1 MPTSYEIASM
11 FAQQNQMFLG
21 QAQFSQSIGVPV
33 PPSMTTTPGGLGGYG
48 MGGPPRG
55 GSGGFNYGA
64 SGMMGYGAG
73 NAIAGG
79 IMSAGGAAMHAGLGI
94 GGGLGMM
101 ALAGSGFG
109 LPIAAGAMLGQA
121 SIGAVMGGAHQQA
134 SMNTMLGSQYNFA
147 NASARTGTGFSR
159 DDAKSIGDMTRSLS
173 HIPELM
179 TSFEELQGVMSRMK
193 SSGVM
198 QGVKNAS
205 EFQSRFR
212 EALSTIKDMSKVL
225 GTTMEEA
232 EQFFSASRS
241 SGFYNRGAQLKN
253 AVSAQFT
260 SSVTGASV
268 GQVAGLQQAGADMAM
283 SFGARR
289 GLGAT
294 AVTNIAQSIGLAQ
307 MSGRLREGAV
317 EDVTGLQGAD
327 AQMALAQKMFGGMMR
342 FGQTSAGRLAMA
354 GMMKYD
360 ESGRAIGV
368 DESLSK
374 RFNAGELSIDELKA
388 KASQL
393 TDAQKKSFTAR
404 QSDLVASLAGQ
415 IGPGGAFT
423 MMKGALGLRGDDDG
437 TNLVMQRLTGM
448 SAGEI
453 DVAEG
458 MQGMSGGTQAGSF
471 ARMRQRQASQRER
484 TDPSA
489 IMQKIKTRLH
499 GATVG
504 KLEQAGAD
512 IQNSIAKSVDSFFD
526 DLVGREVSTLT
537 EERATAISKAF
548 SGTNSAQAKELLA
561 GLTKTGS
568 ASTSTTGDKLL
579 RVGKSTLFGGAGLLS
594 GARSAVREFGGSD
607 SSLARLVAG
616 LGGGLTEG
624 QEAEGVSRM
633 FGTDSLS
640 GQSAIAARFRSGNV
654 AGRGAE
660 AAVASILSNQ
670 DMTGKS
676 AFQKADILANNLRDR
691 VKSAAGKLPAGFRDL
706 NQIKSISRDTLEAQ
720 MKASN
725 LSEEEKGVLRSYQD
739 ASADPT
745 GGNVFAQMAAASG
758 AGSIMGAVVGA
769 GKSSAD
775 LQKALKESETK
786 LSDTIG
792 EGAASFVKSSSKNAK
807 AFGVVAKD
815 PSMQA
820 SLAAALESGDFETA
834 RKEINAKLGPGE
846 KMTEAEVRALAEA
859 SKGFQ
864 KTGSKDAGMV
874 QAALKEYGDK
884 ANAVASKEFF
894 KNVARQGQELT
905 DTALEGAKG
914 AAQRELGS
922 AMADF
927 EKELAAAGDDP
938 VKQKAVMERFG
949 SKFSAYS
956 DSFKGLKGKELE
968 QALAAGGST
977 GSQAYAALMKKEKFG
992 KKSYGSVE
1000 DVAKDFGVDVKD
1012 VYDAGFE
1019 PGKALSKEAV
1029 DKLSSKGGVEK
1040 TLVDSQ
1046 GGTKGEKAK
1055 SKDDTLI
1062 DTLTK
1067 QNEILSKLSTK
1078 LDTEKKGFF
1087 GWGGSEE
1094 NSDSGPDGKTKLVGE
1109 KKS

>member
-55 GSGGFNYGA
+55 SGGGFNYA
-64 SGMMGYGAG
+64 PSGMMGYGAG

-147 NASARTGTGFSR
+147 NMSSRTGSGFSR

-212 EALSTIKDMSKVL
+212 EALTTIKDMSKVL

-423 MMKGALGLRGDDDG
+423 MMKGALGLRGDNDG
-437 TNLVMQRLTGM
+437 TNLAMQRLTNM

-453 DVAEG
+453 DIAEG
-458 MQGMSGGTQAGSF
+458 MQGNLGGSEAASF
-471 ARMRQRQASQRER
+471 AKMRQRQASQRER

-499 GATVG
+499 GATIG
-504 KLEQAGAD
+504 KLEQAGAE

-537 EERATAISKAF
+537 EERASAISKAF
-548 SGTNSAQAKELLA
+548 SGSNSAQSKELIA
-561 GLTKTGS
+561 GLMKTSSRSS
-568 ASTSTTGDKLL
+568 ASTGDRLL
-579 RVGKSTLFGGAGLLS
+579 RVGKDTLFGGAGLLS
-594 GARSAVREFGGSD
+594 GARSFVREFGGSD
-607 SSLARLVAG
+607 SALARFTTG
-616 LGGGLTEG
+616 LTGGMTEG
-624 QEAEGVSRM
+624 QEAEFASRLY
-633 FGTDSLS
+633 GTDSAS
-640 GQSAIAARFRSGNV
+640 GQAAMAAKLRSGNV
-654 AGRGAE
+654 AGKGAE
-660 AAVASILSNQ
+660 AALASVLSGS

-676 AFQKADILANNLRDR
+676 AAQKVDIISRGMEKKVQSAAEKSGFRDPTRIKNISRETLEGQMSANNLSDSE
-691 VKSAAGKLPAGFRDL
+691 KDL
-706 NQIKSISRDTLEAQ
+706 
-720 MKASN
+720 
-725 LSEEEKGVLRSYQD
+725 LRSYQD
-739 ASADPT
+739 ASNDPT
-745 GGNVFAQMAAASG
+745 GKNVFAQMAAASG
-758 AGSIMGAVVGA
+758 AGNLIGSVA
-769 GKSSAD
+769 GSRSSVEIQKS
-775 LQKALKESETK
+775 LKASTEELGTV
-786 LSDTIG
+786 LG
-792 EGAASFVKSSSKNAK
+792 EGASSFVKSSSKHAK
-807 AFGVVAKD
+807 AFGEVIKDSSIAVALRD
-815 PSMQA
+815 A
-820 SLAAALESGDFETA
+820 IETGDYSGA
-834 RKEINAKLGPGE
+834 RKLINSKLKPGE
-846 KMTEAEVRALAEA
+846 KLSESEVKSLAEA
-859 SKGFQ
+859 TKGFDPSNEKKVAAAQ
-864 KTGSKDAGMV
+864 KAIENYTSDANS
-874 QAALKEYGDK
+874 AAAD
-884 ANAVASKEFF
+884 EFF
-894 KNVARQGQELT
+894 KNVTFQGQTLI
-905 DTALEGAKG
+905 DNAAEGPNG
-914 AAQRELGS
+914 DAQREFGK
-922 AMADF
+922 AMADYRSELVAAGSDVKKRDEVI
-927 EKELAAAGDDP
+927 EKFSGAFSKYSKSFRGLSKKDREAAIEAGGDTAIAAAAED
-938 VKQKAVMERFG
+938 ERRKRLSSKSFSSAEEVAKEFG
-949 SKFSAYS
+949 VSTNDVFST
-956 DSFKGLKGKELE
+956 DFK
-968 QALAAGGST
+968 AGGKLSESAIEKLSKQT
-977 GSQAYAALMKKEKFG
+977 GAS
-992 KKSYGSVE
+992 
-1000 DVAKDFGVDVKD
+1000 
-1012 VYDAGFE
+1012 
-1019 PGKALSKEAV
+1019 KALSTTQAGA
-1029 DKLSSKGGVEK
+1029 SGS
-1040 TLVDSQ
+1040 
-1046 GGTKGEKAK
+1046 KAK

-1062 DTLTK
+1062 DTLTE
-1067 QNEILSKLSTK
+1067 QNKILRSLDTK
-1078 LDTEKKGFF
+1078 LATEKKGWFP
-1087 GWGGSEE
+1087 WGGSGE
-1094 NSDSGPDGKTKLVGE
+1094 SDSAGKGGQTALPGETKT
-1109 KKS
+1109 

>member
-147 NASARTGTGFSR
+147 NASSRTGTGFSR

-368 DESLSK
+368 DESLAK

-437 TNLVMQRLTGM
+437 TNLVMQKLTNM

-458 MQGMSGGTQAGSF
+458 MQGMSGNTDAAAF
-471 ARMRQRQASQRER
+471 ARMRQKQAARRER

-504 KLEQAGAD
+504 RLEQAGAD

-537 EERATAISKAF
+537 EERASAIAKAF
-548 SGTNSAQAKELLA
+548 SGSNSAEAKELLA
-561 GLTKTGS
+561 GLTKTS
-568 ASTSTTGDKLL
+568 SRTSPTTGDRFKK
-579 RVGKSTLFGGAGLLS
+579 VGMATLFGGAGLLS
-594 GARSAVREFGGSD
+594 GGREFVKQFGGAD
-607 SSLARLVAG
+607 SMLSSFMSNLSGNLSG
-616 LGGGLTEG
+616 S
-624 QEAEGVSRM
+624 QEDELIRRIS
-633 FGTDSLS
+633 GTDSLS
-640 GQSAIAARFRSGNV
+640 QRSDIASRFKSGNL

-660 AAVASILSNQ
+660 GAL
-670 DMTGKS
+670 
-676 AFQKADILANNLRDR
+676 ADILAKNNNFEGKSIAQRAEGIESGLRSAVNEALKRAGISKNTLDNIQDPDRYIDSSSLSESDKKLLKSYTAARRDR
-691 VKSAAGKLPAGFRDL
+691 VGG
-706 NQIKSISRDTLEAQ
+706 
-720 MKASN
+720 
-725 LSEEEKGVLRSYQD
+725 SE
-739 ASADPT
+739 
-745 GGNVFAQMAAASG
+745 FAQMAAASG
-758 AGSIMGAVVGA
+758 AGNTMASLLTGASSRSSKA
-769 GKSSAD
+769 LAEDLKSS
-775 LQKALKESETK
+775 QEALTS
-786 LSDTIG
+786 TIG
-792 EGAASFVKSSSKNAK
+792 ASATAYVSKSSKNAK
-807 AFGVVAKD
+807 AFEVLTRNKELQALIQED
-815 PSMQA
+815 PV
-820 SLAAALESGDFETA
+820 EA
-834 RKEINAKLGPGE
+834 RRQINASMPDGKKLSLE
-846 KMTEAEVRALAEA
+846 EV
-859 SKGFQ
+859 
-864 KTGSKDAGMV
+864 
-874 QAALKEYGDK
+874 
-884 ANAVASKEFF
+884 
-894 KNVARQGQELT
+894 
-905 DTALEGAKG
+905 
-914 AAQRELGS
+914 
-922 AMADF
+922 
-927 EKELAAAGDDP
+927 KELAITHGNSLRESTERNSDKIAAAIKNTSDAANQ
-938 VKQKAVMERFG
+938 VAVDEFLVNVTNAGQDLAQNAAEG
-949 SKFSAYS
+949 SAGEAQRKYGQALSDFRANLKEKGADVASQSLNTALSAYA
-956 DSFKGLKGKELE
+956 DSFEGKSQKEIE
-968 QALAAGGST
+968 AMLAAGGT
-977 GSQAYAALMKKEKFG
+977 AADRAYQLYKKKKTAASRGFSSAE
-992 KKSYGSVE
+992 E
-1000 DVAKDFGVDVKD
+1000 VAKEFGVTTND
-1012 VYDAGFE
+1012 VYTTGFS
-1019 PGKALSKEAV
+1019 PGQKLSKADIE
-1029 DKLSSKGGVEK
+1029 KLSSM
-1040 TLVDSQ
+1040 
-1046 GGTKGEKAK
+1046 GGTEKAILGLQTGESGGQKPK
-1055 SKDDTLI
+1055 SKDDLLIETLKEQNQLLKQLGT
-1062 DTLTK
+1062 TLQTG
-1067 QNEILSKLSTK
+1067 
-1078 LDTEKKGFF
+1078 KKGEINVPSSRE
-1087 GWGGSEE
+1087 GANAGSR
-1094 NSDSGPDGKTKLVGE
+1094 GE
-1109 KKS
+1109 TVL

>member
-55 GSGGFNYGA
+55 GGGGFNYGA

-147 NASARTGTGFSR
+147 NPAARTGTGFSR

-423 MMKGALGLRGDDDG
+423 MMKGALGLRGDNDG
-437 TNLVMQRLTGM
+437 TNLVMQRLTDM

-453 DVAEG
+453 DIAEG
-458 MQGMSGGTQAGSF
+458 MQGNLAGTEAGSF

-526 DLVGREVSTLT
+526 DLVGREISTLT
-537 EERATAISKAF
+537 EERASAISKAF
-548 SGTNSAQAKELLA
+548 SGANSAQAKELIA
-561 GLTKTGS
+561 GLTKTSSG
-568 ASTSTTGDKLL
+568 ASSTTGDRLM

-594 GARSAVREFGGSD
+594 GARSFVREFGGSD
-607 SSLARLVAG
+607 SALSRFTAG
-616 LGGGLTEG
+616 LTGGMTEG
-624 QEAEGVSRM
+624 QEAEFATRLY
-633 FGTDSLS
+633 GTDSAS
-640 GQSAIAARFRSGNV
+640 GQAAMAAKLRAGNV
-654 AGRGAE
+654 AGKGAE
-660 AAVASILSNQ
+660 ATLASVLAGS

-676 AFQKADILANNLRDR
+676 AAQKVDIISRGMEKKVQSAAEKSGFRDPTRIKNISRETLEGQMSANNLSESE
-691 VKSAAGKLPAGFRDL
+691 KDL
-706 NQIKSISRDTLEAQ
+706 
-720 MKASN
+720 
-725 LSEEEKGVLRSYQD
+725 LRSYQD
-739 ASADPT
+739 ASNDPT
-745 GGNVFAQMAAASG
+745 GKNVFAQMAAASG
-758 AGSIMGAVVGA
+758 AGNLIGSVVGF
-769 GKSSAD
+769 KSSVDIQRALKTSEAD
-775 LQKALKESETK
+775 LSA
-786 LSDTIG
+786 TIG
-792 EGAASFVKSSSKNAK
+792 EGASSFVKSSSKNSK
-807 AFGVVAKD
+807 AFGEAIKDSNITVALGI
-815 PSMQA
+815 A
-820 SLAAALESGDFETA
+820 RETGDYTEA
-834 RKEINAKLGPGE
+834 RKLINSKLKPGE
-846 KMTEAEVRALAEA
+846 KLSESEVKSLAEA
-859 SKGFQ
+859 TKGFDPKDDKKVAATQ
-864 KTGSKDAGMV
+864 KAIENYTSN
-874 QAALKEYGDK
+874 
-884 ANAVASKEFF
+884 ANAAAADEFF
-894 KNVARQGQELT
+894 KNVTSQGQTLV
-905 DTALEGAKG
+905 DNAAEGPRG
-914 AAQRELGS
+914 DAQREFGK
-922 AMADF
+922 AMADYRSELMAAGTD
-927 EKELAAAGDDP
+927 EKKRDEVIAKFSGAFSKYSKSFRGLSKKDRESAIEAGGDVAIAAAAED
-938 VKQKAVMERFG
+938 ERR
-949 SKFSAYS
+949 K
-956 DSFKGLKGKELE
+956 
-968 QALAAGGST
+968 
-977 GSQAYAALMKKEKFG
+977 
-992 KKSYGSVE
+992 
-1000 DVAKDFGVDVKD
+1000 
-1012 VYDAGFE
+1012 
-1019 PGKALSKEAV
+1019 
-1029 DKLSSKGGVEK
+1029 KLSSKTFSSAEEVAKEFGVSTNDVFTTDFKAGGKLSESAIEK
-1040 TLVDSQ
+1040 LSKRTGASRALSSSQ
-1046 GGTKGEKAK
+1046 AGTSGTKAK

-1062 DTLTK
+1062 ETLTK
-1067 QNEILSKLSTK
+1067 QNELLSKLSTK
-1078 LDTEKKGFF
+1078 LDTEKKGWFE
-1087 GWGGSEE
+1087 WGGSKE
-1094 NSDSGPDGKTKLVGE
+1094 NSNAGADSSTKLPGDN
-1109 KKS
+1109 KKG